1 MRIARSIIAM
11 LEDQG
16 LRNGLTTV
24 RLETGTEQ
32 PEAVALYESLG
43 YSRIPTF
50 GEYVSDPYSIC
61 YEKDLSMQKRGNSTT
76 GNNKPA

>member
-1 MRIARSIIAM
+1 MAM

-16 LRNGLTTV
+16 LRNGFTTL

-43 YSRIPTF
+43 YRRIPAF

-61 YEKDLSMQKRGNSTT
+61 YEKGLSPKKRSE
-76 GNNKPA
+76 